1 MFYFYFF
8 YTMSKFIRD
17 NQLDKY
23 SKSED
28 EIIRP
33 NKKKKVKKF
42 KELEKQK
49 YKPVKK
55 RLE

>member
-1 MFYFYFF
+1 
-8 YTMSKFIRD
+8 MSKFIRD

-33 NKKKKVKKF
+33 SKKKKVKKF
-42 KELEKQK
+42 KDLEEQK
-49 YKPVKK
+49 HKPVKK
-55 RLE
+55 D